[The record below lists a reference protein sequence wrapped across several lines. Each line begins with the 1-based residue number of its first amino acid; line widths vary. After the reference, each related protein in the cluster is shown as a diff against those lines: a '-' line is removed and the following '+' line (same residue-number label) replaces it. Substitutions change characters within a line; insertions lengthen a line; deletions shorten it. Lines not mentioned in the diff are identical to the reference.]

1 MITSTSTVLEDFTFL
16 DSLGD
21 QGFEIQN
28 AQIPNLLEKY
38 GTIDKF
44 KEAYRNAKKESKTYN
59 GNLPETEM
67 LQEAQTGDANLAESI
82 DRSKSDSR
90 LPIEFKSGPN
100 INQPVVPSTM
110 YKEKEKQIGDIM
122 GVPIEGTYTGKTPI
136 ESGLNSI
143 KNFLDDQLKYN
154 YSDPEINMRK
164 SETGDAKQGEMD
176 DLEAYKKGMITN
188 KGDLRAGDQFKAGIY
203 DAQIMKDYSDRAKAM
218 GMKTAGEMDF
228 INYQDDR
235 FDKNKGLQVI
245 GSNQDELFKR
255 EEIVK
260 KAEMMNPGDPNAG
273 ERALNEYLITQ
284 QTKLDNLD
292 KDKSTEITVPVGDK
306 LFKEGSGR
314 GTDTGGILETQRRK
328 SDKFKEDVKKQILD
342 TAENDPN
349 VDKGGLED
357 LKKVTKG
364 KGWEMLMHM
373 GLGIATENNVAKGI
387 KAGLQSAMEFEK
399 AFGDKASDFQIVEL
413 GDGRLVRVNKSTG
426 EVIDTGEKGK
436 GSDETSAIKTLR
448 FEAEKLNIPVEDLI
462 RFKLTSGDKSYKEN
476 LQSVALKI
484 QSNSITPLTVEQSIE
499 QAKELIDL
507 VNKSSTK
514 ELESL
519 LQ

>member
-164 SETGDAKQGEMD
+164 SETGDAKQGEMRHI
-176 DLEAYKKGMITN
+176 KK
-188 KGDLRAGDQFKAGIY
+188 
-203 DAQIMKDYSDRAKAM
+203 
-218 GMKTAGEMDF
+218 E
-228 INYQDDR
+228 
-235 FDKNKGLQVI
+235 
-245 GSNQDELFKR
+245 
-255 EEIVK
+255 
-260 KAEMMNPGDPNAG
+260 
-273 ERALNEYLITQ
+273 
-284 QTKLDNLD
+284 
-292 KDKSTEITVPVGDK
+292 
-306 LFKEGSGR
+306 
-314 GTDTGGILETQRRK
+314 
-328 SDKFKEDVKKQILD
+328 
-342 TAENDPN
+342 
-349 VDKGGLED
+349 
-357 LKKVTKG
+357 
-364 KGWEMLMHM
+364 
-373 GLGIATENNVAKGI
+373 
-387 KAGLQSAMEFEK
+387 
-399 AFGDKASDFQIVEL
+399 
-413 GDGRLVRVNKSTG
+413 
-426 EVIDTGEKGK
+426 
-436 GSDETSAIKTLR
+436 
-448 FEAEKLNIPVEDLI
+448 
-462 RFKLTSGDKSYKEN
+462 
-476 LQSVALKI
+476 
-484 QSNSITPLTVEQSIE
+484 
-499 QAKELIDL
+499 
-507 VNKSSTK
+507 
-514 ELESL
+514 
-519 LQ
+519 